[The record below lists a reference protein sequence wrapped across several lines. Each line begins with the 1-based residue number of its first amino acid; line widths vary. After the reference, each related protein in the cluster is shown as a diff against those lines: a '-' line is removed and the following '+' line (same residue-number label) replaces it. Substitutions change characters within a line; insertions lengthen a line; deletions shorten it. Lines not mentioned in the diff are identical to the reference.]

1 MARDATLRRLNS
13 ESPGGNVFDPD
24 LNLLEIV
31 ARVAIVYL
39 ALLALLRIAGKRQLG
54 QLSPMDL
61 LTMLLVSETVSPA
74 LTAGDT
80 SVPTG
85 LVAGVTLILFALA
98 ISWLTFKSR
107 TVERLTEGKPTVLI
121 TDGKLDQRVMASER
135 ITAQELTTAL
145 HRQGLSAISQ
155 VALGTVEPDGEIT
168 MVKQ

>member
-1 MARDATLRRLNS
+1 M
-13 ESPGGNVFDPD
+13 FDPD

-85 LVAGVTLILFALA
+85 LVAGVTLILLALV

-107 TVERLTEGKPTVLI
+107 LIERFTEGKPTVLI
-121 TDGKLDQRVMASER
+121 SHGKLDERVMAAER
-135 ITAQELTTAL
+135 ITVQELTTAL
-145 HRQGLSAISQ
+145 HRQGLTAVGQ